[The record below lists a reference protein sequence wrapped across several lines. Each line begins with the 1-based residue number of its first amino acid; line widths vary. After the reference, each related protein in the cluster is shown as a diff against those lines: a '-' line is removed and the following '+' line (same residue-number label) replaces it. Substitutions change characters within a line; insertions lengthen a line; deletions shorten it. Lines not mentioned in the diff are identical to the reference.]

1 MDNKTPR
8 LRIKGILN
16 NRNNEILFIKEV
28 EEDVSQIIK
37 LPDVIIRY
45 GETPESALK
54 RGLLETTDIEVE
66 PLSLLGIYSKM
77 ELNKGDIKHVIT
89 VVFICLILDVRN
101 LVNQANS
108 LWLNKFKQTT
118 MPVIEEDKRILRD
131 YALWR
136 IDKSTYWT
144 TKLF

>member
-16 NRNNEILFIKEV
+16 NRNNEILFIKEI
-28 EEDVSQIIK
+28 EKDLQIIK

-54 RGLLETTDIEVE
+54 RGLVEMTDIEVE

-77 ELNKGDIKHVIT
+77 ELNKGDINHVIT
-89 VVFICLILDVRN
+89 IVFTCLILDVRN
-101 LVNQANS
+101 LVDQANS
-108 LWLNKFKQTT
+108 LWLNKFKQIR
-118 MPVIEEDKRILRD
+118 MPIIEEDKRILRD